1 MKYLVDASSVF
12 VILRSLEEERAL
24 RLLSENCFLDLTKY
38 EVGNALW
45 KEHKLH
51 HAIQQKEVEEFLD
64 LFREVLSR
72 TKILIVEPDDLSKVA
87 GIATD
92 EMTSFYDASYI
103 IAAKNRNLT
112 LVTED
117 TQLTKVASK
126 HVRTMSSK
134 QIISAS

>member
-24 RLLSENCFLDLTKY
+24 RLLSENCLLDLTKY

-45 KEHKLH
+45 KEHRLH
-51 HAIQQKEVEEFLD
+51 RAIQQKEVEEFLD

-72 TKILIVEPDDLSKVA
+72 TKILIVDPDDLSKVA
-87 GIATD
+87 GIAID
-92 EMTSFYDASYI
+92 EMMSFYDASYI
-103 IAAKNRNLT
+103 IAAKDRNLT
-112 LVTED
+112 LVSED

-134 QIISAS
+134 EIISAS